1 MTVNYYEN
9 NGRVHFATD
18 RSMPK
23 GRGKFIA
30 GFANS
35 VEAVRQSVRRYC
47 GNGEFTLVRVSSI
60 SLHNAIVV
68 APATLEPE
76 SKNDVVAG

>member
-1 MTVNYYEN
+1 MIIMTVNYYCEN

-23 GRGKFIA
+23 LRGEFIA
-30 GFANS
+30 GFTTS

-47 GNGEFTLVRVSSI
+47 GNGGFTLVRVSSI
-60 SLHNAIVV
+60 SLQNVKCPPTGETEKEV
-68 APATLEPE
+68 EP
-76 SKNDVVAG
+76 